1 MHVVIYTHAFPPM
14 IGGIETI
21 TMELAQRLA
30 RSADA
35 ARADDVQVTVVTPS
49 ALKAP
54 NEEDLAFSI
63 LRKPSF
69 AQLVKL
75 IVKADIFHIAGT
87 DMLPLFLAWVLRA
100 RVVVEHHGFQTACP
114 NGQMIYEPNQAP
126 CPGHFM
132 AGNHL
137 RCLNCN
143 AAVGAIHSLKQWLL
157 TFPRRWL
164 CQRADANV
172 TPTAWLGGI
181 VQLPRL
187 VTIHHGLPA
196 SENAISSPV
205 GKPPSIVFMGRL
217 VSTKGVHILL
227 RAMRQL
233 RDCEFQLNIIGEGPE
248 RNRLEADVRDLQL
261 EERVVFR
268 GYLAADEA
276 EQALAQ
282 ARAVVMPSVG
292 GEVFGLV
299 ALENMLRNKVL
310 IVSQIGA
317 LTEVVGD
324 AGLTFPA
331 GDADALARCL
341 RHVLESDE
349 LITQTG
355 VRAGLRARSS
365 FTPQRMVEDHLALYR
380 KLLGARPSSEL
391 ARDSETVPSL
401 S

>member
-1 MHVVIYTHAFPPM
+1 MP
-14 IGGIETI
+14 
-21 TMELAQRLA
+21 R
-30 RSADA
+30 
-35 ARADDVQVTVVTPS
+35 
-49 ALKAP
+49 
-54 NEEDLAFSI
+54 
-63 LRKPSF
+63 F

-87 DMLPLFLAWVLRA
+87 DMLPLFLAWILRA

-114 NGQMIYEPNQAP
+114 NGQMIYEPTQSP

-132 AGNHL
+132 AGNYL
-137 RCLNCN
+137 QCLKCN
-143 AAVGAIHSLKQWLL
+143 AARGMVHTLKRWLL
-157 TFPRRWL
+157 TIPRRWL

-172 TPTAWLGGI
+172 MPTAWLGDI

-196 SENAISSPV
+196 SDNASSSPV
-205 GKPPSIVFMGRL
+205 GKPPTIVFMGRL

-227 RAMRQL
+227 QAMSQL
-233 RDCEFQLNIIGEGPE
+233 RDCEFQLHIIGDGPE
-248 RNRLEADVRDLQL
+248 RNRLEADVRELQL

-268 GYLAADEA
+268 GYLSPDEA
-276 EQALAQ
+276 EKALAL

-341 RHVLESDE
+341 RRMLESDE
-349 LITQTG
+349 FVTQAG
-355 VRAGLRARSS
+355 ALAGLRARSL
-365 FTPQRMVEDHLALYR
+365 FTAQRMVGDHLALYR
-380 KLLGARPSSEL
+380 KLLGAPPSSDL
-391 ARDSETVPSL
+391 ARDSQTVPSL
-401 S
+401 TR